1 MPQIKALE
9 HIIPC
14 QSIDFIVVNFSNQA
28 LFAFRLLGIVSCLDI
43 VINSATYSNKLPSAV
58 LAIKQRLFSDVIH
71 KTQARKPA
79 SFTMP

>member
-43 VINSATYSNKLPSAV
+43 VINSATYSN
-58 LAIKQRLFSDVIH
+58 
-71 KTQARKPA
+71 
-79 SFTMP
+79 